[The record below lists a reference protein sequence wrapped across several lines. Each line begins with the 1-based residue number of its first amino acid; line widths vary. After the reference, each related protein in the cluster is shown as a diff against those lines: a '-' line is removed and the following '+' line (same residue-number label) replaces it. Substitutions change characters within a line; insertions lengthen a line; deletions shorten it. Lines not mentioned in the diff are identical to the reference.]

1 MSIRATCESIRA
13 QLSRGRGRAAKHAIR
28 AVRFPRRTQDSRND
42 LRHVFRLLRLY
53 HDRFPNDGSTVKRT
67 LWRAVRAVTPTF
79 VPSPA
84 FECLDVDHVECEL
97 VAKSHLLEA
106 YVTGRLSVVHR
117 LFHHGYQEAAAA
129 LDVLRKSAP
138 FSAVPLPP
146 NLPDGAAAVL
156 RVAGDVAGE
165 RPSVGVLRAAVTL
178 GVIFGEPLYLQRAR
192 SFVQTHRPDLEPA
205 LERLA
210 GSLPEHE
217 SDNQHFCDLIPFS

>member
-1 MSIRATCESIRA
+1 M
-13 QLSRGRGRAAKHAIR
+13 R

-53 HDRFPNDGSTVKRT
+53 HHRFPDDGGTVKRT

-84 FECLDVDHVECEL
+84 FECLGVDHVECEL
-97 VAKSHLLEA
+97 VAKSHLLDA

-117 LFHHGYQEAAAA
+117 LFHHGYREAAAA
-129 LDVLRKSAP
+129 LDVLRNSVP
-138 FSAVPLPP
+138 FSADPLPP
-146 NLPDGAAAVL
+146 NIPDGAATVL

-165 RPSVGVLRAAVTL
+165 RPPMGVLRAAVTL
-178 GVIFGEPLYLQRAR
+178 GVVIGEPLYLQRAR
-192 SFVQTHRPDLEPA
+192 LFIEAHRPDLGPS

-210 GSLPEHE
+210 GPPPGHGY
-217 SDNQHFCDLIPFS
+217 DHQHFCD